1 MQLRDFQIISVEALF
16 IFRKSYPDLITLM
29 KMSNIMLLIKVKEE
43 KSGKSTV
50 LLKEDSA
57 GSESLFYT
65 WKNQSPQTDP
75 MTPELETDSL

>member
-1 MQLRDFQIISVEALF
+1 MNWDENFQ
-16 IFRKSYPDLITLM
+16 PT
-29 KMSNIMLLIKVKEE
+29 
-43 KSGKSTV
+43 
-50 LLKEDSA
+50 LKEDSA

>member
-1 MQLRDFQIISVEALF
+1 M
-16 IFRKSYPDLITLM
+16 KS
-29 KMSNIMLLIKVKEE
+29 
-43 KSGKSTV
+43 
-50 LLKEDSA
+50 LKEDIA